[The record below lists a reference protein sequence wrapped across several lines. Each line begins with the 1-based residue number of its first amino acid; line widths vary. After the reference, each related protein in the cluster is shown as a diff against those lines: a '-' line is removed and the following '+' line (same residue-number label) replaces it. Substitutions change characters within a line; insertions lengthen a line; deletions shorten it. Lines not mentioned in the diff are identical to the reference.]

1 MGSKGRK
8 VGLTG
13 GGGST
18 STTTTSP
25 TPTPTPTATTVSTGT
40 VTYDASIG
48 NGVDANGF
56 ADLPLMSGAHRYFV
70 NSATGSDNNS
80 CAAAQSP
87 ATPKKTAA
95 AGFAC
100 ATDGSGDQLLIAE
113 GTTYAERLPS
123 MAFRTGGYSLLYPFV
138 IESYDPSDP
147 LNEAKYGRASGSN
160 RPVFTQPYASGSPW
174 IFGGTHQSNIA
185 VRGLD
190 LNPGNMPG
198 LTISMVDVGDG
209 ILFENNLFRYTGLA
223 FVNTSGTKQ
232 HHWILRNNAIYGEWD
247 ASTATAGQGIYADG
261 SDSLTIEDNVLYHNG
276 WKIGANR
283 TDTLAN
289 GGATEF
295 RHPIYQQVPTDA
307 VVRRNLIV
315 DGSADGG
322 SFRGNITHYENLVLD
337 CPIGASLGGGVA
349 YNTGRPNGVMISSHD
364 NAVLGSASIPD
375 SGAQGWGLVAAN
387 GQAGSAI
394 YNNLIALS
402 PYGSVAFSN
411 SAGFAQPSY
420 MDYHN
425 NVVFK
430 WSTGGA
436 TYFTQT
442 DSLAGY
448 VHTTYSSNVW
458 DDPTSGT
465 NTNNLGITFP
475 NPYTAAALYAAL
487 GDADKNAFITY
498 AITHPEAHIQR
509 TARALLFAGYG
520 L

>member
-1 MGSKGRK
+1 
-8 VGLTG
+8 
-13 GGGST
+13 
-18 STTTTSP
+18 
-25 TPTPTPTATTVSTGT
+25 
-40 VTYDASIG
+40 
-48 NGVDANGF
+48 
-56 ADLPLMSGAHRYFV
+56 
-70 NSATGSDNNS
+70 
-80 CAAAQSP
+80 
-87 ATPKKTAA
+87 
-95 AGFAC
+95 
-100 ATDGSGDQLLIAE
+100 
-113 GTTYAERLPS
+113 

-475 NPYTAAALYAAL
+475 NTYTAAALYAAL

-520 L
+520 M